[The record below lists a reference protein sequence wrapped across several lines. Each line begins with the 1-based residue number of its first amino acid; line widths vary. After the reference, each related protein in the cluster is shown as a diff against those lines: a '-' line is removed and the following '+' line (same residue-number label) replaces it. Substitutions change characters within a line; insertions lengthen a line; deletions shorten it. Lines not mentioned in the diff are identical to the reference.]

1 MGSQSAGPSTYAT
14 MPAPPNSLGLYR
26 PTEGPSKAPGKRAQ
40 SAQGISHESLK
51 FDTVPSEF
59 KKEGGDWHVVYN
71 PKVKKALD
79 INLVHAFK
87 HPT

>member
-14 MPAPPNSLGLYR
+14 TLTPLNPLGGYR
-26 PTEGPSKAPGKRAQ
+26 PNEGSSKAPSRQGQ
-40 SAQGISHESLK
+40 SPKSISQGNLK
-51 FDTVPSEF
+51 LDLVPPEF

-79 INLVHAFK
+79 INLLHAFK